1 MKGRAV
7 RLVTTQRTYLSI
19 SGFEAYTGSAGSST
33 TTTSSSSSSTSYRVS
48 GNSSVI
54 TISKAYLNKPYSTGS
69 YKAEW
74 ALQGGSKTAIAA
86 KGVGNFWKG
95 TFSSPALVEK
105 VKVKNR
111 HDCCGN
117 RIAGTKIT
125 IGGQFCGTITGGSN
139 GQWIEV
145 KCEKPL
151 YGTDVQLTTT
161 RNDYL

>member
-1 MKGRAV
+1 MYSGKI

-19 SGFEAYTGSAGSST
+19 SGFEAWTGSAGSST
-33 TTTSSSSSSTSYRVS
+33 TTTTSSSSSSSTSYRVS

-54 TISKAYLNKPYSTGS
+54 TITKAYLNKPYSGSS

-125 IGGQFCGTITGGSN
+125 ISGQFCGTITGGSN

-145 KCEKPL
+145 KC
-151 YGTDVQLTTT
+151 
-161 RNDYL
+161 